1 MWIIDISEAYCWMQC
16 LIFTARYLFQNMIQ
30 FNGFCGCPYCYA
42 PGESVQ
48 TSDRGHTLTYPLN
61 CENPYEHL
69 ELFTH
74 LSITRNGVEADQK
87 KAKGFSNIPGAKGI
101 IFCNYLPNFDIFRG
115 VWVDYKHF

>member
-1 MWIIDISEAYCWMQC
+1 MLNVIKLFITDLWIIHISEAYCWMQC
-16 LIFTARYLFQNMIQ
+16 LIFTARCLFQNMIQ

-61 CENPYEHL
+61 CENPNEHL

-74 LSITRNGVEADQK
+74 LSNTRNGPKESK
-87 KAKGFSNIPGAKGI
+87 R
-101 IFCNYLPNFDIFRG
+101 L
-115 VWVDYKHF
+115 

>member
-1 MWIIDISEAYCWMQC
+1 
-16 LIFTARYLFQNMIQ
+16 MIK

-61 CENPYEHL
+61 CENPNEHL

-74 LSITRNGVEADQK
+74 LSNTRNGIEADQN
-87 KAKGFSNIPGAKGI
+87 KAKGFSNILGAKGI
-101 IFCNYLPNFDIFRG
+101 IFFNYLPNFDIFRG
-115 VWVDYKHF
+115 VWVDYMHF

>member
-1 MWIIDISEAYCWMQC
+1 
-16 LIFTARYLFQNMIQ
+16 MIK

-61 CENPYEHL
+61 CENPNEHL

-74 LSITRNGVEADQK
+74 LSNTRNGIEADQK
-87 KAKGFSNIPGAKGI
+87 KAKGFSNILGAKGI
-101 IFCNYLPNFDIFRG
+101 IFFNYLPNFDIFRG
-115 VWVDYKHF
+115 VWVDYMHF